1 MGQRKTVPKVLTV
14 DRSLVTIGD
23 RGCVSVEVGGLGC
36 LLQSFVQELRS
47 GGLAATSGQLSLHS
61 LVDPSHF
68 IVGWLS
74 RLDLA

>member
-1 MGQRKTVPKVLTV
+1 M

-23 RGCVSVEVGGLGC
+23 RGCVSVVIGGLGS
-36 LLQSFVQELRS
+36 LLQSLVQELCG
-47 GGLAATSGQLSLHS
+47 GGLAASSGQLSLDP
-61 LVDPSHF
+61 LVGLAHF